1 MFKIIFNREGF
12 PERLRR
18 LREEKG
24 LLQREL
30 AEKLNLSRVAITHYE
45 QGKRFPEWGTLQKMA
60 DLFNVSVDY
69 LLGRTEHRHN
79 HTSNAKDKTETI
91 ATHKTD
97 DPMSELPDEAK
108 KALEEFK
115 EFILRKYGK
124 GKE

>member
-1 MFKIIFNREGF
+1 MFKIVFSMEGF
-12 PERLRR
+12 PERLRK

-45 QGKRFPEWGTLQKMA
+45 QGKRFPEWDTLQKMA

-69 LLGRTEHRHN
+69 LLGRTEHKQGHI
-79 HTSNAKDKTETI
+79 SDAKVKTETI
-91 ATHKTD
+91 AAHRSD
-97 DPMSELPDEAK
+97 DPMSELPEEARK
-108 KALEEFK
+108 SLEEFK

-124 GKE
+124 GRE